1 MVFVGLRTR
10 TVKRLCLC
18 TAALFGIAS
27 FMQTYATA
35 QARSARDYLNAP
47 VDSWL
52 TLANSNYST
61 SVTPGDG
68 TDISSRVRSNV
79 FSQTMILTR
88 IMNFGGRTGGVSV
101 IVPYAVVNA
110 RTDAVHLS
118 TNGLADFGA
127 MGQMNI
133 FGGPALKREQF
144 RFFVPQTF
152 SSFHFIVLAP
162 TGKYDYS
169 NALNPSSNRW
179 TFYPTVNYSW
189 TPDKGLTWLELYLS
203 TKLFTTNRNFGLAG
217 TSSLAQDP
225 LYFGEIHAS
234 RSLARRLW
242 VSGDA
247 YYNIGGQTRIDDVHQ
262 GNAAN
267 TLRLGAGT
275 GWSAWTGGA
284 LIFNYEEVVAKP
296 SGQPESRTFRIKV
309 QQFW

>member
-1 MVFVGLRTR
+1 
-10 TVKRLCLC
+10 VKRLHIAVLFSI
-18 TAALFGIAS
+18 TALI
-27 FMQTYATA
+27 QTHAIA

-61 SVTPGDG
+61 SVTPEDG

-79 FSQTMILTR
+79 FSQTVILTR
-88 IMNFGGRTGGVSV
+88 IMGFGGRTGGVSV
-101 IVPYAVVNA
+101 IIPYAVANA
-110 RTDAVHLS
+110 RVAGTHLS

-127 MGQMNI
+127 MAQMNI

-152 SSFHFIVLAP
+152 SSFHFIFLAP

-189 TPDKGLTWLELYLS
+189 TPDKGLTWVELYLS
-203 TKLFTTNRNFGLAG
+203 TKFFTTNGNFGLAG
-217 TSSLAQDP
+217 TSRLSQDP
-225 LYFGEIHAS
+225 LYFAEVHAS
-234 RSLARRLW
+234 HNIVRRLW
-242 VSGDA
+242 ASGDA
-247 YYNIGGQTRIDDVHQ
+247 YYNIGGQTHINDVHQ

-267 TLRLGAGT
+267 TLRLGVGS
-275 GWSAWTGGA
+275 GLSVWRGGA
-284 LIFNYEEVVAKP
+284 VIFNYEQVVAKP
-296 SGQPESRTFRIKV
+296 SGQPTSRTFRIKV

>member
-1 MVFVGLRTR
+1 MVFVGPSAR
-10 TVKRLCLC
+10 TVKRLHIAL
-18 TAALFGIAS
+18 LFGITALI
-27 FMQTYATA
+27 QTQAMA
-35 QARSARDYLNAP
+35 QGRSARDYLNAP

-61 SVTPGDG
+61 SVTPEDG

-79 FSQTMILTR
+79 FSQSVILTR
-88 IMNFGGRTGGVSV
+88 IMNFGGRTGGVSA
-101 IVPYAVVNA
+101 IIPYAVANA
-110 RTDAVHLS
+110 RVGGTHLS

-127 MGQMNI
+127 MWQMNI

-152 SSFHFIVLAP
+152 SSFHFIFLAP

-203 TKLFTTNRNFGLAG
+203 TKLFTTNRSFGFAG
-217 TSSLAQDP
+217 TSSLAQAP
-225 LYFGEIHAS
+225 LYFTEVHAS
-234 RSLARRLW
+234 RNLVRRLW

-247 YYNIGGQTRIDDVHQ
+247 YYNIGGQTHIERI
-262 GNAAN
+262 
-267 TLRLGAGT
+267 RC
-275 GWSAWTGGA
+275 GWA
-284 LIFNYEEVVAKP
+284 LDR
-296 SGQPESRTFRIKV
+296 G
-309 QQFW
+309 

>member
-1 MVFVGLRTR
+1 MVYVGLRAR
-10 TVKRLCLC
+10 AVKCLC
-18 TAALFGIAS
+18 IAALLGI
-27 FMQTYATA
+27 TA
-35 QARSARDYLNAP
+35 LTPTQAAAQGRSARDYLNAP

-61 SVTPGDG
+61 SVTPEDG

-79 FSQTMILTR
+79 FSQSVILTR
-88 IMNFGGRTGGVSV
+88 IMGFGGRTGGVSV
-101 IVPYAVVNA
+101 IIPYAVANA
-110 RTDAVHLS
+110 RVGGIHLS

-127 MGQMNI
+127 MWQMNI

-162 TGKYDYS
+162 TGKYDAS

-189 TPDKGLTWLELYLS
+189 TPDEGQTWLELYLS
-203 TKLFTTNRNFGLAG
+203 TKFFTTNRNFGSAG

-225 LYFGEIHAS
+225 LYFGELHAS
-234 RSLARRLW
+234 HNIVQRLW
-242 VSGDA
+242 ASGDA
-247 YYNIGGQTRIDDVHQ
+247 YYNIGGQTHIDDVHQ

-267 TLRLGAGT
+267 TLRLGVGS
-275 GWSAWTGGA
+275 GLSVWSGGA
-284 LIFNYEEVVAKP
+284 VIFNYEQVVAKP
-296 SGQPESRTFRIKV
+296 SGQPTSRTFRIKI